1 MKKRILS
8 AALSL
13 TMLLPMMPVNALAAD
28 EEVELPP
35 LPEGEGYVE
44 LSRKSEMSE
53 GFFEGD
59 GDEIYVESSDSLE
72 EDDPLYSAFE
82 EIDEDWLG
90 YYIQQQMFGESAT
103 FSADEQ
109 LTSTNDRALYEK
121 LKTLVQNIAK
131 GEGASSKYVF
141 TPTETVT
148 YDPSTKTLSGLDYKK
163 VWHALLAD
171 CPFDL
176 YWHDKTKGISA
187 EYSYNSSTHV
197 VSSLTIRLC
206 VAEEFSVSG
215 QTEITEGKDTV
226 FETKVKSSATEAVKD
241 TAETVK
247 DIVSKYADKSD
258 YEKLVAYKEEI
269 CNLTDYNYTAA
280 EITDKGT
287 YQTDSVNPWQV
298 IWVFDG
304 KTETRVVCEGY
315 AKAFKYLCDLS
326 SFSSNSIEC
335 LLVSGQLVS
344 SGTTGPHMWNVVKME
359 DGNNYLVDVTNCD
372 EGSAGHS
379 DKLFMKGAKEED
391 TALTVNGVVQKGY
404 NFNDAGV
411 SYVYDKEMAT
421 TYDPKDI
428 MLSETDYVP
437 PKKVKSFVIKIQP
450 KTTYQVGDDF
460 DPTGL
465 VITVT
470 YDDASTQADIPYGDD
485 TKAAFSFSPS
495 TNLTADT
502 KAVTVTYGGKNTTV
516 TVTVNKRTLTSADFT
531 LSGSPVTYNG
541 SARRATVTPK
551 EGIGVSPAVTYKQ
564 NGAEVAAP
572 TNAGTYKVYVSYAGD
587 SNYNALAETL
597 LGTFVI
603 NKRNVT
609 IHAPAS
615 VTLTVGGTHQLDA
628 TTTPEGMPLTY
639 APATGSIV
647 TVSGTGLLTAVSA
660 GNANVTISYAGDTN
674 NKSALAAV
682 SVTVSTK
689 TAQAALNITGNAA
702 MKYGEAQTLRVS
714 GGSGTGAV
722 TWTVSGPAT
731 LNPASGTAVTLNPEG
746 TGTVT
751 VTATKAED
759 AVYAEASTTFTVTV
773 EAAEQAALRIVNRAT
788 NQPFS
793 GNAVT
798 LAKDGTLNLGTIG
811 GKGDGAVTWSSS
823 EPSRVDVNPTTG
835 VITAVGG
842 GEAVITATKAG
853 GANYSDAT
861 ATLTVTVTRA
871 NRTLTISGG
880 DTVAYGGTLSLSAAP
895 SAGDSDGTISWKV
908 TPGTG
913 NAGIDASGKLT
924 ALRAGRVTVTAT
936 ISGGYDYNDAS
947 ATHPVNITKITR
959 ALEITGAGTLASGES
974 AQLGTTGGSDNGA
987 VTWSVENGTGT
998 AKIDPNTGKLTAGN
1012 AGTVTV
1018 KAAKAADTNYEA
1030 SEAAKE
1036 ITINQAT
1043 YAGST
1048 SKTVAMNPGQS
1059 MEIDLTGYYPEGSTF
1074 GLISAAGTTVF
1085 EDVTFEDG
1093 ILSVEV
1099 KSDAAADTWD
1109 KITIPVHHGNYNDF
1123 HITVT
1128 VDVTTKTV
1136 QNPSFAEP
1144 TVTATY
1150 GDTGVRNRLNGVAAG
1165 TVTYVSSNPSAAEV
1179 DADDGTVTIVGAGTA
1194 TITATVT
1201 VPADSEYTD
1210 GAAAYTLIVA
1220 KKPLTIKADNLT
1232 ARVGDTTAPTP
1243 DYTVSGLVDGD
1254 KVTGVTVDYA
1264 AVPDLSIAG
1273 TTAIIVS
1280 GGTVTN
1286 PSNYDITYIN
1296 GTLTVNNGTVTPP
1309 TTVDPTPAPPVS
1321 EDTGTDRKKG
1331 DGGSSNSS
1339 STGTTTTR
1347 PDGSKVTTETSRDGT
1362 VTTTV
1367 EAPDGT
1373 VSETVVSPNGKTEIS
1388 VSLPRSGED
1397 SVTLPISAVQPNI
1410 NSSLAPE
1417 INISV
1422 PGSRGT
1428 VKTEIPVQN
1437 VTAGTV
1443 AVLVA
1448 PDGTETIV
1456 KTSVPTGTGISLS
1469 VSGSVTVK
1477 VIDNTKPF
1485 GDVLSTD
1492 WHKSAVDFVSARG
1505 LFNGTGANTFA
1516 PNGTMT
1522 RGMLAT
1528 VLYNLE
1534 GNPAAAGT
1542 NSFPDVSNGDWFAN
1556 AVQWASGIGL
1566 MNGYSN
1572 GRFGANDAI
1581 TREQL
1586 AVILWAHAG
1595 RPAVSGSLAFNDA
1608 ASVSDYAQQA
1618 MLWATQN
1625 GIIAGSNNNLT
1636 PGGSA
1641 SRAEVAQML
1650 MNYLKVYQQ

>member
-1 MKKRILS
+1 
-8 AALSL
+8 
-13 TMLLPMMPVNALAAD
+13 MPVAVTPFYEEAYAPDINIQEETGFDEIQWHIIQSMMGDDVGFFDAGKHLDDGNKQIYDELKTKNKAIADGDANAGSSHITIDTSSMNISYTPHEVSEGNYEVTNVRDANGDPIDLGLIVRALLSDCPYELYWFDKTTSYEMGMTPAKSITNPKIISVSFSFKVSKDYSVNEALGTTSVDTEKTKAAAD
-28 EEVELPP
+28 AVKNSAEVVSGILGKYSGQSTYERLK
-35 LPEGEGYVE
+35 GY
-44 LSRKSEMSE
+44 R
-53 GFFEGD
+53 
-59 GDEIYVESSDSLE
+59 DEICGLVSY
-72 EDDPLYSAFE
+72 DDH
-82 EIDEDWLG
+82 
-90 YYIQQQMFGESAT
+90 
-103 FSADEQ
+103 SADDA
-109 LTSTNDRALYEK
+109 N
-121 LKTLVQNIAK
+121 
-131 GEGASSKYVF
+131 
-141 TPTETVT
+141 
-148 YDPSTKTLSGLDYKK
+148 K
-163 VWHALLAD
+163 VPYGD
-171 CPFDL
+171 
-176 YWHDKTKGISA
+176 
-187 EYSYNSSTHV
+187 
-197 VSSLTIRLC
+197 
-206 VAEEFSVSG
+206 
-215 QTEITEGKDTV
+215 
-226 FETKVKSSATEAVKD
+226 
-241 TAETVK
+241 
-247 DIVSKYADKSD
+247 
-258 YEKLVAYKEEI
+258 
-269 CNLTDYNYTAA
+269 
-280 EITDKGT
+280 
-287 YQTDSVNPWQV
+287 PWQM
-298 IWVFDG
+298 ISVFDNDPN
-304 KTETRVVCEGY
+304 TNVVCEGY
-315 AKAFKYLCDLS
+315 SKAFKYLCDLTTD
-326 SFSSNSIEC
+326 FDPAVEC
-335 LLVSGQLVS
+335 LLVTGTMHS
-344 SGTTGPHMWNVVKME
+344 SSVTGPHMWNIVTI
-359 DGNNYLVDVTNCD
+359 DGQNYLIDVTNCD
-372 EGSAGHS
+372 NEGGTPS
-379 DKLFMKGAKEED
+379 DDLFMKAPISGSKDASYSFS
-391 TALTVNGVVQKGY
+391 NGI
-404 NFNDAGV
+404 
-411 SYVYDKEMAT
+411 SY
-421 TYDPKDI
+421 TYDSGTTGQYTDELT
-428 MLSETDYVP
+428 LSNADYSAKQLQSISAEVLP
-437 PKKVKSFVIKIQP
+437 G
-450 KTTYQVGDDF
+450 KTYNVGDDL
-460 DPTGL
+460 DRDYIKVTAIYDESATE
-465 VITVT
+465 VITNYT
-470 YDDASTQADIPYGDD
+470 LSENASNMAGGNQTITIY
-485 TKAAFSFSPS
+485 
-495 TNLTADT
+495 
-502 KAVTVTYGGKNTTV
+502 YGGKNTTV
-516 TVTVNKRTLTSADFT
+516 TVTVNKRTLTAADFT

-541 SARRATVTPK
+541 SAQHATVTPT
-551 EGIGVSPAVTYKQ
+551 EGIDVSPTVTYKQ
-564 NGAEVAAP
+564 NGTVVAAP
-572 TNAGTYKVYVSYAGD
+572 TNAGAYDVYVSYAGD
-587 SNYNALAETL
+587 SNYNALAETF

-603 NKRNVT
+603 NKRDVT
-609 IHAPAS
+609 IHAPES
-615 VTLTVGGTHQLDA
+615 VTLTVGETRQLEA
-628 TTTPEGMPLTY
+628 TTTPAGMPLTY
-639 APATGSIV
+639 ESATGSIV
-647 TVSGTGLLTAVSA
+647 TVSSTGLLTAVSA

-674 NKSALAAV
+674 HNSASAAV
-682 SVTVSTK
+682 PVTVSTK
-689 TAQAALNITGNAA
+689 MAQAALNITGNAA

-731 LNPASGTAVTLNPEG
+731 LNPASGTAVTLTPTG

-759 AVYAEASTTFTVTV
+759 TVYAEASTTFTVTV

-823 EPSRVDVNPTTG
+823 EPSRVTVDPATG
-835 VITAVGG
+835 EITAVGG

-871 NRTLTISGG
+871 NRRLTISGG

-947 ATHPVNITKITR
+947 ATHTVNITKITR

-1036 ITINQAT
+1036 ITINKAT

-1048 SKTVAMNPGQS
+1048 GKTVTMNPGQS

-1074 GLISAAGTTVF
+1074 GLISATGTAVF

-1099 KSDAAADTWD
+1099 KSDAAANTWD

-1136 QNPSFAEP
+1136 QNPSFAQP

-1150 GDTGVRNRLNGVAAG
+1150 GDTGVSNRLNGVAAG
-1165 TVTYVSSNPSAAEV
+1165 TITYVSSNPSAAEV

-1201 VPADSEYTD
+1201 VPADSEYTG

-1220 KKPLTIKADNLT
+1220 KKPLTIKANNLT

-1254 KVTGVTVDYA
+1254 VVTGVTVDYA

-1448 PDGTETIV
+1448 PGGTETIV

-1534 GNPAAAGT
+1534 GNPAAAAGT
-1542 NSFPDVSNGDWFAN
+1542 HSFPDVSNSDWFAN

-1572 GRFGANDAI
+1572 GSFGANDAI

-1618 MLWATQN
+1618 TLWATQN

>member
-1 MKKRILS
+1 
-8 AALSL
+8 
-13 TMLLPMMPVNALAAD
+13 MLLPMMPVNALAL
-28 EEVELPP
+28 EEDPVPREPTVESDFDVPSPDLPSDSWEEITNAEEMF
-35 LPEGEGYVE
+35 PEDDLVE
-44 LSRKSEMSE
+44 MYIQASM
-53 GFFEGD
+53 F
-59 GDEIYVESSDSLE
+59 GDEISFFGTGAYNRL
-72 EDDPLYSAFE
+72 DDASKKAFDLTKTILR
-82 EIDEDWLG
+82 EIADG
-90 YYIQQQMFGESAT
+90 KRESA
-103 FSADEQ
+103 D
-109 LTSTNDRALYEK
+109 
-121 LKTLVQNIAK
+121 
-131 GEGASSKYVF
+131 F
-141 TPTETVT
+141 TIDKSQITGTPN
-148 YDPSTKTLSGLDYKK
+148 YDAVID
-163 VWHALLAD
+163 ALLAD
-171 CPFDL
+171 CPYEL
-176 YWHDKTKGISA
+176 YWCDKTAGFS
-187 EYSYNSSTHV
+187 YSNDGSF
-197 VSSLTIRLC
+197 C
-206 VAEEFSVSG
+206 FSVSLDYAP
-215 QTEITEGKDTV
+215 EGAKRGEYAVNTAR
-226 FETKVKSSATEAVKD
+226 TKAVAS
-241 TAETVK
+241 TPETVEG
-247 DIVSKYADKSD
+247 IIADVAKTASND
-258 YEKLVAYKEEI
+258 YEKLAAYRDKI
-269 CNLTDYNYTAA
+269 CELTDYNNEAA
-280 EITDKGT
+280 ASYANGYGD
-287 YQTDSVNPWQV
+287 PWQL
-298 IWVFDG
+298 IYVFDDDPTT
-304 KTETRVVCEGY
+304 KVVCEGY
-315 AKAFKYLCDLS
+315 SKAFQFLCDLS
-326 SFSSNSIEC
+326 SFENDVKSY
-335 LLVSGQLVS
+335 LVFGQVAQD
-344 SGTTGPHMWNVVKME
+344 GGKPGNHMWNIVDMD
-359 DGNNYLVDVTNCD
+359 DGKNNYLVDVTNYD
-372 EGSAGHS
+372 SLHS
-379 DKLFMKGAKEED
+379 PAALFLGA
-391 TALTVNGVVQKGY
+391 
-404 NFNDAGV
+404 
-411 SYVYDKEMAT
+411 
-421 TYDPKDI
+421 PKDNGSVASGYEFYCEASGYKPTTLKYTFTI
-428 MLSETDYVP
+428 PVVGGGAETNPYDDSLLELSNTAYEVP
-437 PKKVKSFVIKIQP
+437 KSVDSIAVKTNP
-450 KTTYQVGDDF
+450 TTTTYQVGDDF

-470 YDDASTQADIPYGDD
+470 YDDAASTQDAIAYGDD

-502 KAVTVTYGGKNTTV
+502 TAVTVTYGGKNTTV
-516 TVTVNKRTLTSADFT
+516 TVTVNKRTLTPDDFT

-541 SARRATVTPK
+541 SAQHATVTPT
-551 EGIGVSPAVTYKQ
+551 EGIGVSPTVTYKQ
-564 NGAEVAAP
+564 NGVEVAAP
-572 TNAGTYKVYVSYAGD
+572 TNAGKYEVYVSYAGD
-587 SNYNALAETL
+587 SNYNALPKTP
-597 LGTFVI
+597 LGNFVI
-603 NKRNVT
+603 NKRDVT

-615 VTLTVGGTHQLDA
+615 VTLTVGGTRQLDA
-628 TTTPEGMPLTY
+628 TTTPAGMPLTY
-639 APATGSIV
+639 EPATGSIV

-674 NKSALAAV
+674 HKPASASV

-689 TAQAALNITGNAA
+689 TAQAALNIIGNAA

-731 LNPASGTAVTLNPEG
+731 LNPANGTAVTLTPTG

-773 EAAEQAALRIVNRAT
+773 GAAEQAALRIVNRAT

-823 EPSRVDVNPTTG
+823 EPSRVTVDPATG
-835 VITAVGG
+835 EITAVGG

-947 ATHPVNITKITR
+947 ATHTVNITKITR
-959 ALEITGAGTLASGES
+959 VLEITGADTLTSGES

-1048 SKTVAMNPGQS
+1048 GKTVVMNPGQS

-1074 GLISAAGTTVF
+1074 GLISATGTAVF

-1099 KSDAAADTWD
+1099 KSDAAADTGD
-1109 KITIPVHHGNYNDF
+1109 EITIPVHHGNYNDF
-1123 HITVT
+1123 HITVR

-1136 QNPSFAEP
+1136 QNPSFAQP

-1150 GDTGVRNRLNGVAAG
+1150 GDTGVSNRLNGVAAG
-1165 TVTYVSSNPSAAEV
+1165 TITYVSSNPSAAEV

-1201 VPADSEYTD
+1201 VPADSEYTG

-1220 KKPLTIKADNLT
+1220 KKPLTIKANNLT

-1254 KVTGVTVDYA
+1254 VVTGVTVDYA

-1422 PGSRGT
+1422 PGLRGT

-1542 NSFPDVSNGDWFAN
+1542 HSFPDVSNSDWFAN

-1572 GRFGANDAI
+1572 GSFGANDAI

-1618 MLWATQN
+1618 MRWATQN